1 MNRSLPG
8 RGFTGPP
15 RGTLSAARRRVR
27 RGGFSLIELMVAIT
41 ILGLGLVMVATM
53 FPVAWNRARTL
64 SEVTTESTVI
74 DTAEFTLKLLTK
86 ADGPDTM
93 AGSFAGDL
101 LVYDGERIATPDNLV
116 HALYLENVLASTPGA
131 YTPGWEPPEEEE
143 DWKTAPWWLERMEPR
158 LLPIAVL
165 LANYPEFFETGFGGM
180 QVRFGQRW
188 YPPLP
193 SRDPDTID
201 DDGKFKSH
209 DRQWEDT
216 LDTRRYAWAALHRL
230 REPEF
235 NLDNPLEDEVAKPR
249 AFDVYYVALKRSRPT
264 YRFAQQDPDEDKV
277 PDPWNDR
284 ETVPVPAA
292 LPPEYDVVLPV
303 PWRVQVYFPETLV
316 LGDEDDPATGV
327 PTEIEV
333 NTSNVPTAP
342 FVVDFFQPGTPFI
355 DERNGEVFR
364 VVKRRLAG
372 DDENEAYLTLDREVL
387 VGDIDDGYNDGLT
400 IMHGGDGTNVGE
412 EEELIRTVW
421 VFPPPVEA
429 TRLRNDEPVFI
440 GKQPVLNIEVRRM
453 NFEPGRP

>member
-1 MNRSLPG
+1 MQGRPG
-8 RGFTGPP
+8 
-15 RGTLSAARRRVR
+15 

-53 FPVAWNRARTL
+53 FPIAWNRARTL
-64 SEVTTESTVI
+64 SEVTTESIVI
-74 DTAEFTLKLLTK
+74 GTAEFTIKLLTK
-86 ADGPDTM
+86 VDGPDIR

-101 LVYDGERIATPDNLV
+101 LVYDGEQIVAPDNLV
-116 HALYLENVLASTPGA
+116 HALYLENVLASSPGA
-131 YTPGWEPPEEEE
+131 YTPGREPPEDEEG
-143 DWKTAPWWLERMEPR
+143 WKTAPWWLERMELR
-158 LLPIAVL
+158 LNKPLTELMEV
-165 LANYPEFFETGFGGM
+165 YSEFFDTGFAGM
-180 QVRFGQRW
+180 QVRFEERW

-193 SRDPDTID
+193 PRDPETVD
-201 DDGKFKSH
+201 DDGKFKNR
-209 DRQWEDT
+209 DRHWEDT
-216 LDTRRYAWAALHRL
+216 LHTRRYAWAALHRL

-235 NLDNPLEDEVAKPR
+235 DVDNPLVVLEEEVSRPR

-264 YRFAQQDPDEDKV
+264 YRFAQQNPDEDKV

-284 ETVPVPAA
+284 ETVRVPAA
-292 LPPEYDVVLPV
+292 LPPEYDVILPV
-303 PWRVQVYFPETLV
+303 PWRVQVYFPDNLV

-342 FVVDFFQPGTPFI
+342 FVVDFFQSGTPFI

-372 DDENEAYLTLDREVL
+372 DDEDEAYLTLDREVL
-387 VGDIDDGYNDGLT
+387 IGDIDDGYSDPPSTN
-400 IMHGGDGTNVGE
+400 GGNGTNVGE
-412 EEELIRTVW
+412 DEELIRAVW

-453 NFEPGRP
+453 TFEPDRP